1 MTDATSSARSDA
13 ATADSLGNLVDLMA
27 QTLQIPLHP
36 DHRPGVMANFAR
48 SAEIAQLVMEF
59 PLPEL
64 QEMAPIF
71 EP

>member
-1 MTDATSSARSDA
+1 MTDPTSGTPSDA
-13 ATADSLGNLVDLMA
+13 ATADHLGQLIDLMA

-36 DHRPGVMANFAR
+36 EHRPGVIANFAR